1 MTEYE
6 ASTSSSKYNCH
17 SQPCAHWGG
26 ESSTLQLLD
35 SITAV
40 SEYWIARSSRAMT
53 PSVGRTVSTP
63 SLRAQR
69 SNPDCHRG
77 GILDC
82 FAALAMTEQGAS
94 ASFSNTHL
102 NVADTPSRPRGAIR
116 PSFASSLCPLSQEG
130 AGKAGC
136 QLAPAVR
143 CAKSTRRKNR
153 TAAYR
158 CSQSL
163 GLPCAVVGRLMPAL
177 PGAEFLLA
185 SLTFAEFTDTAP
197 VDATAASARA

>member
-1 MTEYE
+1 MRGGDGNEAVLVPSTSSLRAQRSNPESLRGKTLDCFAALAMTEYR
-6 ASTSSSKYNCH
+6 ASASPPSSTVI
-17 SQPCAHWGG
+17 PREGG
-26 ESSTLQLLD
+26 ESSTPQLLG

-63 SLRAQR
+63 SFRAQR
-69 SNPDCHRG
+69 LVRRSFSEGGSNPESFRG
-77 GILDC
+77 GSLDC

-136 QLAPAVR
+136 
-143 CAKSTRRKNR
+143 
-153 TAAYR
+153 
-158 CSQSL
+158 
-163 GLPCAVVGRLMPAL
+163 
-177 PGAEFLLA
+177 
-185 SLTFAEFTDTAP
+185 
-197 VDATAASARA
+197 